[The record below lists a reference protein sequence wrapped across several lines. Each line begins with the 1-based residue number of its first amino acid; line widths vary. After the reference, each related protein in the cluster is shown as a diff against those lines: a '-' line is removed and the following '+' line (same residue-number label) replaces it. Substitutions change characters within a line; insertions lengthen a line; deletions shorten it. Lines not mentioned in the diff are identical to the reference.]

1 MYSFKTAVS
10 TMMNM
15 KIALSV
21 YKPNLLETQ
30 LKHIKQ
36 ISEFYLLLVHKC

>member
-10 TMMNM
+10 TMNM